1 MEKDDD
7 TNKTKNKETFL
18 SEIKSHDILPE
29 SFSHITKAIK
39 DFTSTKTHNGT
50 AHNRPEQS
58 QEKNRTELIWDQHG
72 TQWEFQMVNYG
83 LYVCSM
89 GMRYIEQLK
98 RRFRPKMRE
107 RASQKIHLVHLNM

>member
-39 DFTSTKTHNGT
+39 DFTSTKHTT
-50 AHNRPEQS
+50 ER
-58 QEKNRTELIWDQHG
+58 RTTDR
-72 TQWEFQMVNYG
+72 
-83 LYVCSM
+83 SKA
-89 GMRYIEQLK
+89 K
-98 RRFRPKMRE
+98 RRIEP
-107 RASQKIHLVHLNM
+107 S